1 MTTYLDL
8 LIVVVLALA
17 AVSLVAMTLQFL
29 VKNRTVK
36 RICLYIV
43 AALGMYVGTVGWR
56 INWMGFE
63 FQAGLAVLLASV
75 SAGAVVLDLV
85 GRKNRVCSLIARI
98 AAAAALVLGMINA
111 FCF

>member
-1 MTTYLDL
+1 MFTFLDL
-8 LIVVVLALA
+8 MIVVVMALA
-17 AVSLVAMTLQFL
+17 AASLVGMALMFL
-29 VKNRTVK
+29 IKNKTVQ

-56 INWMGFE
+56 INWLGFE

-111 FCF
+111 FCI